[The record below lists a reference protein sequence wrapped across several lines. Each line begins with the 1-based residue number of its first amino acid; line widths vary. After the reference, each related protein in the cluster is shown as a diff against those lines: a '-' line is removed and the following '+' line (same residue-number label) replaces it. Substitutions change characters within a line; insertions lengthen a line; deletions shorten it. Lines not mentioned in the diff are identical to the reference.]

1 MPDEQKQQW
10 NAKDAKRGRGRGGRG
25 KGGGRM
31 PREEKEFDQR
41 ILDLARVT
49 RVMKG
54 GKRLS
59 FRATVMVG
67 DRKGR
72 VGLGVGKAQDV
83 SQAIAKATRYGEK
96 GLIRVPMIRQ
106 TIPHRV
112 DVKYG
117 SARLMIKPA
126 PRGTGIRAGGVVR
139 VALELGGVPNA
150 VSKIFGSKNKI
161 NNARAVLIALQSFKE
176 VRKGKQE

>member
-1 MPDEQKQQW
+1 MTNEKKPMDAKEQK
-10 NAKDAKRGRGRGGRG
+10 RGGRGGGGRGRGG
-25 KGGGRM
+25 
-31 PREEKEFDQR
+31 PRREREVKEFDQR
-41 ILDLARVT
+41 ILDIARVT

-59 FRATVMVG
+59 FRASVLAG

-83 SQAIAKATRYGEK
+83 SQAIAKATRRAEK
-96 GLIRVPMIRQ
+96 GLIRIPIIRE

-117 SARLMIKPA
+117 SARLMLKPA

-139 VALELGGVPNA
+139 IALELGGVPNA

-176 VRKGKQE
+176 VRKGKVE